1 MNETIG
7 IDQSIAATLA
17 SQGFFILRGF
27 LDQAEL
33 AQLEQACQPITN
45 EYGVRQVLQIQPNIA
60 QSLPWQKIQS
70 VLNAAGMSAAKP
82 VRSLF
87 FNKNAAHNWLVPW
100 HQDMTI
106 CVNHKTELAGYS
118 KWTLKNG
125 VHHVEPPTDVLDQML
140 TLRIAMDAANHE
152 NAALKVLAGSHRHG
166 KLMGRQL
173 GANVDNVAQADM
185 HACTMQE
192 GDVLLMKPLLLHASD
207 KALNAGQ
214 RRVLHLEFSASA
226 LPAPIQWAEATQTA
240 QVSPTTN

>member
-125 VHHVEPPTDVLDQML
+125 AHHVEPPTDVLDKML

-166 KLMGRQL
+166 KLKGTQL
-173 GANVDNVAQADM
+173 DTYIENATEADM
-185 HACTMQE
+185 HICTMQA
-192 GDVLLMKPLLLHASD
+192 GDVLLIKPLLLHASE
-207 KALNAGQ
+207 KAMKADQ
-214 RRVLHLEFSASA
+214 RRVLHLEFSATV
-226 LPAPIQWAEATQTA
+226 LPAPMHWAEAEQI
-240 QVSPTTN
+240 SGPKN